1 MMKFNINKL
10 SDLEV

>member
-1 MMKFNINKL
+1 MKFNINKL